1 MRFPTGG
8 ELLVDCLVGQGVSHV
23 FSIIGGQM
31 GTIYDAIGLSP
42 DIEVVTPRNEMS
54 AALMS
59 CGYTATSGRPC
70 ASMATVG
77 AGVVYEV
84 AGLSKAW
91 FDYLPVV
98 SIAPQVQSYRVKPH
112 QESLQACNQDEIF
125 YPITKWNSIVF
136 HWERIPQMVDR
147 AFREALTGI
156 PGPTHLDIPVDILFK
171 RGVWSEKR
179 RRRLMVPPARSRYSG
194 VIKGEADRL
203 AAAGEALAAAE
214 RPVVIVGQ
222 GVGRPG
228 RSPETGALLEELGVP
243 VLTTAKSSGIM
254 PVASKCNAGGLGLT
268 AGSPDGCDLLARADL
283 LFLLGIDRYSRD
295 LISMFESPPVVIQ
308 VEADQRAFAPGLPR
322 HYELRADPVTALTE
336 ILGRC
341 TTDFSGWRD
350 EVASSAKDIARDSAG
365 KDALVTELVKALG
378 EASNE
383 SSIIVADGEK
393 AVLAGECLQLDGVQ
407 RGIYLLDRRDI
418 RGAGFPFALGAS
430 IANPEAN
437 IILVTDKDSLFY
449 HVRELQPAACEGIG
463 ISLFVIEDSEASS
476 NVADTESVLEALGCE
491 VVSTAGAL
499 VFKPG
504 KAVPQAVLF
513 REREPAVAS

>member
-8 ELLVDCLVGQGVSHV
+8 ELLVDCLVGQGISHV

-54 AALMS
+54 AALMA

-70 ASMATVG
+70 VSMATVG

-84 AGLSKAW
+84 AGLAKAW

-125 YPITKWNSIVF
+125 YPITKWNSIVY

-156 PGPTHLDIPVDILFK
+156 PGPTHLDLHVDILFK
-171 RGVWSEKR
+171 RGVWGEKR
-179 RRRLMVPPARSRYSG
+179 QRRLMVPPARSRYRG
-194 VIKGEADRL
+194 VIKGEDDRL
-203 AAAGEALAAAE
+203 AAAAQALAAAE
-214 RPVVIVGQ
+214 RPVVVVGQ
-222 GVGRPG
+222 GVGRRG
-228 RSPETGALLEELGVP
+228 RSHETAAILEGLGVT
-243 VLTTAKSSGIM
+243 VLTTTKSSGIM
-254 PVASKCNAGGLGLT
+254 PFDSKCNAGGLGMM
-268 AGSPDGCDLLARADL
+268 AGSDLLSRIDL
-283 LFLLGIDRYSRD
+283 LLLFGIDRYSRN
-295 LISMFESPPVVIQ
+295 LLESFETPPVVIQ
-308 VEADQRAFAPGLPR
+308 VEADQRTFAPGLTYQ
-322 HYELRADPVTALTE
+322 HTLRADPVTALTY
-336 ILGRC
+336 ISGRC
-341 TTDFSGWRD
+341 AVDFSGWRD
-350 EVASSAKDIARDSAG
+350 EVVSAVREIARDSAG

-383 SSIIVADGEK
+383 YSIIVADGGK
-393 AVLAGECLQLDGVQ
+393 AVLAAECLQLDGVQ
-407 RGIYLLDRRDI
+407 RGIYLMDGRDI
-418 RGAGFPFALGAS
+418 RGAGLPFALGAS

-463 ISLFVIEDSEASS
+463 ISLFVVEDSEASS
-476 NVADTESVLEALGCE
+476 NVADTESVLEAIGCE
-491 VVSTAGAL
+491 VVSNAGAL

-504 KAVPQAVLF
+504 KVGPQAVLF
-513 REREPAVAS
+513 GEREPAVVS

>member
-42 DIEVVTPRNEMS
+42 YIDVITPRNEMS

-70 ASMATVG
+70 VSMATVG

-179 RRRLMVPPARSRYSG
+179 KRRLMAPPARSRYGG

-203 AAAGEALAAAE
+203 AGAAEALAAAE
-214 RPVVIVGQ
+214 RPVAVVGQ
-222 GVGRPG
+222 GVGRRG

-243 VLTTAKSSGIM
+243 VLTTMKSSGIM
-254 PVASKCNAGGLGLT
+254 PVASKCNAGGLSLS

-283 LFLLGIDRYSRD
+283 LLLLGIDRYSRD
-295 LISMFESPPVVIQ
+295 LLSMFDSPPAVIQ

-322 HYELRADPVTALTE
+322 HCRLRADPVTALTD
-336 ILGRC
+336 ISGRW
-341 TTDFSGWRD
+341 TTDFIGWRD
-350 EVASSAKDIARDSAG
+350 EVVNSAKEIARSATG
-365 KDALVTELVKALG
+365 NDTLVNDLVTALKKAAT
-378 EASNE
+378 ET
-383 SSIIVADGEK
+383 SIVVADGER
-393 AVLAGECLQLDGVQ
+393 AVLAAECLQVVGEYRGV
-407 RGIYLLDRRDI
+407 YLMDRRDI
-418 RGAGFPFALGAS
+418 RGAGLPFALGAS
-430 IANPEAN
+430 IANPDAN
-437 IILVTDKDSLFY
+437 IILVTDKESLFY
-449 HVRELQPAACEGIG
+449 HVRELQPATCEGIG
-463 ISLFVIEDSEASS
+463 ISLFVIDDGDLAS
-476 NVADTESVLEALGCE
+476 NVADTESVLEGLGCRM
-491 VVSTAGAL
+491 VSTTEAFEFSAR
-499 VFKPG
+499 

-513 REREPAVAS
+513 REHEAAVTS